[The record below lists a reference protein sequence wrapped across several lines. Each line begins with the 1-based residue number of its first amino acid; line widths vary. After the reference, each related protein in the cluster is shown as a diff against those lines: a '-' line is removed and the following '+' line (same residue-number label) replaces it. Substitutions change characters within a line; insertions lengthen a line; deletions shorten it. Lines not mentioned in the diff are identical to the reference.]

1 MVTSIRTYASEFN
14 PNVIKDL
21 QKIDKE
27 LNEELDKYVPDKE
40 KVFKLRQQQL
50 LRGMELGSGYANNF
64 NRRYIPW

>member
-27 LNEELDKYVPDKE
+27 LNEELENLK
-40 KVFKLRQQQL
+40 
-50 LRGMELGSGYANNF
+50 
-64 NRRYIPW
+64 